1 MKKVV
6 IVGPGGLGG
15 LVAAQLARR
24 VEACEVTVITRPGAH
39 AEAIRRD
46 GLRLEGLD
54 EFTVP
59 LEVVDDPRHVEQCDV
74 LILAVKSQHAA
85 AALEQVGHI
94 QVNDFVT
101 SLQNGTIKDDV
112 LGDAF
117 GRDKTI
123 GGVAILAGER
133 PQPGVINWTYDGGTQ
148 FGEFDGTRSE
158 RVDWIVDLF
167 NQSGL
172 TAEATQSILS
182 ATWSKM
188 VGWIPIGLFATLA
201 RRDNAQVL
209 SDPLLAREYTNIVRE
224 LSALAHSH
232 GITLQTIGPYHVGA
246 WTQGSVPEAVEMVM
260 ASPLA
265 GSHSRHSAFQD
276 VAKGLTTEFSAS
288 IGPLLEDAR
297 IRAVP
302 LPKTEALYAALIGL
316 EASLKEEAD
325 AKAQ

>member
-24 VEACEVTVITRPGAH
+24 TESCQVTVVTRPGAH
-39 AEAIRRD
+39 AEAIRSQ

-54 EFTVP
+54 EFTVQ
-59 LEVVDDPRHVEQCDV
+59 LEVVDDPRQVDNCDA
-74 LILAVKSQHAA
+74 LILAVKSQDAA

-112 LGDAF
+112 LADAF

-123 GGVAILAGER
+123 GVVAILAGER

-167 NQSGL
+167 KQSGL
-172 TAEATQSILS
+172 DAAVTESILS
-182 ATWSKM
+182 GTWSKM

-209 SDPLLAREYTNIVRE
+209 SDPLMAKEYTAIVRE

-232 GITLQTIGPYHVGA
+232 GVALQTIGPYHVDK
-246 WTQGSVPEAVEMVM
+246 WTQGSASEAVELVM
-260 ASPLA
+260 SSPLA

-288 IGPLLEDAR
+288 IGPLLEDAS

-302 LPKTEALYAALIGL
+302 LPKTEALYAALMGL
-316 EASLKEEAD
+316 EASLKEESS
-325 AKAQ
+325 

>member
-15 LVAAQLARR
+15 LVAAMLERSG
-24 VEACEVTVITRPGAH
+24 ECEVTVVTRPGAH

-59 LEVVDDPRHVEQCDV
+59 LNVVDDARRIERCDV
-74 LILAVKSQHAA
+74 MILAVKCQHTAA
-85 AALEQVGHI
+85 VLEQVAHV
-94 QVNDFVT
+94 QVNDFVA

-112 LGDAF
+112 LVDAF
-117 GRDKTI
+117 GRDKAI
-123 GGVAILAGER
+123 GVVAIIAGER

-148 FGEFDGTRSE
+148 FGELDGTRSE

-167 NQSGL
+167 KQAGL
-172 TAEATQSILS
+172 SAEATDSIVS

-201 RRDNAQVL
+201 RRNNAEVL
-209 SDPLLAREYTNIVRE
+209 SNPLMAREYTAMVRE
-224 LSALAHSH
+224 LYGLADSKGIALKS
-232 GITLQTIGPYHVGA
+232 IGPYHPHEWTRVGME
-246 WTQGSVPEAVEMVM
+246 EAVELVM
-260 ASPLA
+260 SSPLA
-265 GSHSRHSAFQD
+265 ASQSSHSASQD
-276 VAKGLTTEFSAS
+276 VKKGLPTEFSACV
-288 IGPLLEDAR
+288 GPMLEEAR

-302 LPKTEALYAALIGL
+302 LKKTEALYAALMGL
-316 EASLKEEAD
+316 EESLKREA
-325 AKAQ
+325 ASS